1 MGKGRAMRV
10 AILFLLVVGPF
21 LLPTSASAD
30 KQPCYKNF
38 KECVRT
44 FQRRGFANAA
54 SICSS
59 TKIRYCGQERH

>member
-1 MGKGRAMRV
+1 MRLAIVFVLAV
-10 AILFLLVVGPF
+10 APAFLS
-21 LLPTSASAD
+21 TQAIAD

-54 SICSS
+54 SICSG
-59 TKIRYCGQERH
+59 TKIRYCSQTNR

>member
-1 MGKGRAMRV
+1 MRV
-10 AILFLLVVGPF
+10 AILFLLVVSPV

-44 FQRRGFANAA
+44 FQRRGFGNAA
-54 SICSS
+54 SICSGI
-59 TKIRYCGQERH
+59 KIRYCGQERH